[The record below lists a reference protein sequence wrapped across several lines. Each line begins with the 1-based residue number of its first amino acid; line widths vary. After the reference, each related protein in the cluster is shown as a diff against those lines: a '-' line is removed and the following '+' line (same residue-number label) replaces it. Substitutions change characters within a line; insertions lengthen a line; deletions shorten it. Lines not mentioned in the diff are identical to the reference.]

1 MRHWQGLA
9 LVAVS
14 VFGLTACGGKKESTQ
29 KQSTDYSACTV
40 TVDGKLCA
48 NEKNA
53 GCTPEMYNS
62 LKKEINS
69 LPATMAVCQLSVAK
83 SSDERVASLAKESQ
97 INTKNLMERLDRAR
111 RGTSDEIKEAKK
123 WYAERLVN
131 NKNAANKCLKIDNIK
146 NPEGFCLNFSASQCK
161 NNNIKALEAT
171 YNPETFS
178 PGPCSIK
185 ELGSTKYTDSK
196 FFEKEG
202 LPLYSSMGFLMK
214 TKSEVDPIFDRKRN
228 MIGSLTQIKRNKLN
242 DVIGKIDEYKIKN
255 SEMLE
260 SINSINSNKRNDV
273 FIKKLEA
280 ITPVMDQLFTIYT
293 DTLTM
298 ILNADSFVK
307 SRTLLRATQNQA
319 AQNKADPKKLQKLII
334 KYEKDKNAL
343 EASMEKMRKNLKT
356 LGVS

>member
-14 VFGLTACGGKKESTQ
+14 VFGLTAYGGKKESTQ

-48 NEKNA
+48 NEKKA

-83 SSDERVASLAKESQ
+83 SSEESVASMAEESQ
-97 INTKNLMERLDRAR
+97 INRRNLMERLDRAV
-111 RGTSDEIKEAKK
+111 RGTPDERKEAKK
-123 WYAERLVN
+123 WYAESLKN
-131 NKNAANKCLKIDNIK
+131 NEKAANKCLKIDKIK
-146 NPEGFCLNFSASQCK
+146 APAGFCLNFSAPQCTI
-161 NNNIKALEAT
+161 NNIKSLEVT

-178 PGPCSIK
+178 PGPCSMK
-185 ELGSTKYTDSK
+185 ELGSSKYTDSK

-202 LPLYSSMGFLMK
+202 LPFFHSVRFLIK
-214 TKSEVDPIFDRKRN
+214 TKSVVETILYRNRN
-228 MIGSLTQIKRNKLN
+228 MIGSLTQKQRNELK

-260 SINSINSNKRNDV
+260 SINSINNNKRNDV
-273 FIKKLEA
+273 FIKKVKA
-280 ITPVMDQLFTIYT
+280 ITPIMNQLFTIYS
-293 DTLTM
+293 DTIRS
-298 ILNADSFVK
+298 ILKSFR
-307 SRTLLRATQNQA
+307 S
-319 AQNKADPKKLQKLII
+319 
-334 KYEKDKNAL
+334 
-343 EASMEKMRKNLKT
+343 
-356 LGVS
+356 